1 MPGGVASRMAYR
13 LIGRGKAG
21 SHTRLFKLRG
31 VVMSTPSLLSG
42 REVQSHRF
50 GEAEWQT
57 LVRLLDRDSP
67 DYKT

>member
-1 MPGGVASRMAYR
+1 
-13 LIGRGKAG
+13 
-21 SHTRLFKLRG
+21 
-31 VVMSTPSLLSG
+31 MSTPSLLSG

-57 LVRLLDRDSP
+57 RVRLLDRDSP